1 MAEAAAGTLA
11 GMSLWGRIAQRVP
24 RVRANI
30 GRNQERRR
38 SPKGRIATV
47 LVCVLAGL
55 MITVA
60 AIAAR
65 GTDLRSDRGAD
76 LRDLI
81 VTQGQRNE
89 ELRDQAASL
98 NAEVNSLTDAQ
109 PGSIDLTQVTAA
121 EENAS
126 LVPVTGPG
134 VRVTLTDA
142 PNDVKPAGVDDD
154 ALVVHQQDIQAVVN
168 ALWAGGAEAM
178 TIQGQRVISTT
189 GIKCVGNTVVLHGIP
204 YAPPYVIEAI
214 GDQEGLVAG
223 LDDSRAVQ
231 IYRQYV
237 DAYGLGYSAEK
248 RDALELP
255 GYSGQQ
261 AGSGKVLSLRALLPW
276 WSYRKA
282 KAA

>member
-1 MAEAAAGTLA
+1 MAMWDAVK
-11 GMSLWGRIAQRVP
+11 RRVP

-30 GRNQERRR
+30 GKNQLRTR
-38 SPKGRIATV
+38 SPRGRVTTV

-55 MITVA
+55 MMTVA

-65 GTDLRSDRGAD
+65 GTDLRADRTAD

-81 VTQGQRNE
+81 VSQGRRNTELRNE
-89 ELRDQAASL
+89 ADALR
-98 NAEVNSLTDAQ
+98 AEVAELGSAQ
-109 PGSIDLTQVTAA
+109 VGTGDLADDLARA
-121 EENAS
+121 EEKAGM
-126 LVPVTGPG
+126 VAVGGPG

-142 PNDVKPAGVDDD
+142 PNEVKPAGVDDD
-154 ALVVHQQDIQAVVN
+154 ALVVHQQDIQAVAN

-214 GDQEGLVAG
+214 GHEESLLLA
-223 LDDSRAVQ
+223 LDESPSLQ

-237 DAYGLGYSAEK
+237 AAYGLGYSVE
-248 RDALELP
+248 RSQELEFP
-255 GYSGQQ
+255 GFSGSTGVRVATV
-261 AGSGKVLSLRALLPW
+261 AG
-276 WSYRKA
+276 
-282 KAA
+282 

>member
-1 MAEAAAGTLA
+1 MGVWA
-11 GMSLWGRIAQRVP
+11 SIKQRVP

-38 SPKGRIATV
+38 SPKGRTATV

-55 MITVA
+55 MMTVA
-60 AIAAR
+60 ALAAR

-81 VTQGQRNE
+81 VTQAQRNE
-89 ELRDQAASL
+89 ELRRQADALSG
-98 NAEVNSLTDAQ
+98 EVEALTGQQ
-109 PGSIDLTQVTAA
+109 PGSSGLSEQVKVA
-121 EENAS
+121 ESQAG
-126 LVPVTGPG
+126 LLAVTGPG
-134 VRVTLTDA
+134 LRVTLTDA
-142 PNDVKPAGVDDD
+142 PNDVRPAGVDDD

-178 TIQGQRVISTT
+178 TIQGERVVSTT

-214 GDQEGLVAG
+214 GDPDLLQQG
-223 LDDSRAVQ
+223 LDDARQVQ

-237 DAYGLGYSAEK
+237 AAYGLGYSVDRE
-248 RDALELP
+248 RQLDLP
-255 GYSGQQ
+255 AYNGTIG
-261 AGSGKVLSLRALLPW
+261 LRFATQG
-276 WSYRKA
+276 
-282 KAA
+282 

>member
-1 MAEAAAGTLA
+1 
-11 GMSLWGRIAQRVP
+11 MSLMDRLAQRLT
-24 RVRANI
+24 RVRANM
-30 GRNQERRR
+30 GRNQLRRR
-38 SPKGRIATV
+38 TPRGRIATV

-55 MITVA
+55 MMTVA
-60 AIAAR
+60 GLAAR

-81 VTQGQRNE
+81 VTQAQRNE
-89 ELRDQAASL
+89 ELRTQAAELSE
-98 NAEVNSLTDAQ
+98 EVRQLTTAR
-109 PGSIDLTQVTAA
+109 PGSSDLTQEVAKA
-121 EENAS
+121 EEQAG

-134 VRVTLTDA
+134 MRVTLTDA
-142 PNDVKPAGVDDD
+142 PDDVRPAGVDDD

-214 GDQEGLVAG
+214 GDQRRLQRG

-237 DAYGLGYSAEK
+237 DAYGLGFSATTVAQL
-248 RDALELP
+248 DLP
-255 GYSGQQ
+255 GFT
-261 AGSGKVLSLRALLPW
+261 GSLGLAHT
-276 WSYRKA
+276 RKG
-282 KAA
+282 

>member
-121 EENAS
+121 EEDAS

-214 GDQEGLVAG
+214 GDQEGLMAG

-255 GYSGQQ
+255 GYSGQV
-261 AGSGKVLSLRALLPW
+261 GLRHA
-276 WSYRKA
+276 RQG
-282 KAA
+282 